1 MDQKKQIEKL
11 KELLKE
17 REEQLNKKTK
27 ECEGV
32 LVESH
37 KLIRAFQALFSGVAF
52 PQVVQD
58 YADLYELRSSQNKIP
73 KQIKQPGYLG

>member
-1 MDQKKQIEKL
+1 MKKQNE
-11 KELLKE
+11 KELK
-17 REEQLNKKTK
+17 EQLNKKTK
-27 ECEGV
+27 ELEAITI
-32 LVESH
+32 ETQ
-37 KLIRAFQALFSGVAF
+37 KLIKAFQALFSGVAF